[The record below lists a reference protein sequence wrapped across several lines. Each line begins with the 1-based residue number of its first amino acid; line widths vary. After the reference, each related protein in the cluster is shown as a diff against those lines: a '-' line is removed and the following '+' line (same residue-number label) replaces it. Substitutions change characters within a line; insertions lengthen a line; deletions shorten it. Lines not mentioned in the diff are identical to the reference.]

1 MCGTYGRLLLPV
13 LLPQLFEVGRH
24 VRLGQLQRLDD
35 VARLLGVVLRQ
46 EGEGAALVAGPEGKV
61 RSQCVRSGQVG
72 QVVAWDALQ
81 SGSRDFKYVK

>member
-1 MCGTYGRLLLPV
+1 MCGTYSRLLLPV

-46 EGEGAALVAGPEGKV
+46 EGEGAALVAGPESKEG
-61 RSQCVRSGQVG
+61 QCVRSDQVG

-81 SGSRDFKYVK
+81 SGSRDFKYVE